1 MAGSWPSLFAV
12 SEEAAPEVLPF
23 LMDHV
28 AFYKRAGGSHTQNG
42 RDTMKKSASAGYFC
56 TE

>member
-1 MAGSWPSLFAV
+1 
-12 SEEAAPEVLPF
+12 
-23 LMDHV
+23 MDHV

-56 TE
+56 TEEPKIGRYQLRNVAVL